1 MQDVLAMQGS
11 QSLDHLNE
19 YFPDGR
25 LSYHAI
31 GLLVL
36 YNLLIQVSIVQV
48 VHHDAQAR
56 SRVFKK
62 GFFVTDDTCMAKNG
76 KKQLLIYY

>member
-1 MQDVLAMQGS
+1 MQDVLAVQGS

-56 SRVFKK
+56 S
-62 GFFVTDDTCMAKNG
+62 
-76 KKQLLIYY
+76 